1 MGEFNVRDHRPQEHE
16 LRSFTKALLEDVQ
29 AIERMLDEG
38 LIESGVRRIG
48 AEQEMFLVDR
58 SMRPAMK
65 ATDVLERLNHPQFT
79 TELAL
84 FNAEVNL
91 HPQMFEDDCLWR
103 MEQELEGL
111 LAQATR
117 AANAE
122 GVDVLLAGI
131 LPTVKQKHLV
141 IENITPKERY
151 RQLNATM
158 VAHRGGKF
166 RILLKG
172 IDELQAE
179 HDNVL
184 FEACNTSFQIHFQVG
199 SDEFVPLYNLAQAV
213 TAPVLAAAVNS
224 PVFLQHR
231 LWKETRVAL
240 FQQALDT
247 RSTVHQERKIRSRV
261 AFGHNWIED
270 SVLEIFREDIARFR
284 VLISTDL
291 GESPLAMLDRGEI
304 PSLPALRLHNGTI
317 YRWNRPCYGV
327 SDGRAH
333 LRIEHRSLPAGPTVV
348 DEVANAAFF
357 FGLMTALAEEH
368 DDITKVLRFD
378 QVQNNFMAAA
388 RYGLEANF
396 HWIGGKTYS
405 AQDLILN
412 HLIPSAEAGLKA
424 KNVRSTDIDR
434 YLGVLRERVR
444 LGRTG
449 ARWML
454 ESLAGMD
461 PKRSTDERYRALTAA
476 INDRQNQG
484 TPVHEW
490 PLATLADSTDWRDSY
505 RTIEQVMTRDLF
517 TVGPEDLVDLAAN
530 LMDWEHIRHVPVED
544 ADGRLV
550 GIVSHRQL
558 LRLVARGLKNQ
569 EPVPV
574 KDIMRKNPITV
585 TPDTDSLEAID
596 IMRQHRVSCLPV
608 VKDDDKLV
616 GIVSEVDFI
625 EVARRLLEDKLR
637 DHDR

>member
-1 MGEFNVRDHRPQEHE
+1 MGEQNVRDQPQEQE
-16 LRSFTKALLEDVQ
+16 LRAFTKALLEDVQ

-38 LIESGVRRIG
+38 MIESGVRRIG

-58 SMRPAMK
+58 AMRPAMK
-65 ATDVLERLNHPQFT
+65 AIEVLDRLNHPQFT

-91 HPQMFEDDCLWR
+91 SPQLFEGDCLWH

-111 LAQATR
+111 LAQARR

-122 GVDVLLAGI
+122 DVDILLAGI

-141 IENITPKERY
+141 LDNITPFDRY
-151 RQLNATM
+151 RHLNNTM
-158 VAHRGGKF
+158 VAHRGGNF
-166 RILLKG
+166 QILLKG
-172 IDELQAE
+172 IDELQVQ

-184 FEACNTSFQIHFQVG
+184 FEACNTSFQVHFQVG
-199 SDEFVPLYNLAQAV
+199 PEEFVPLYNLAQAV

-247 RSTVHQERKIRSRV
+247 RSGAHQERKVRPRV
-261 AFGHNWIED
+261 AFGDDWID
-270 SVLEIFREDIARFR
+270 NSVLEIFREDIARFR
-284 VLISTDL
+284 VLLSTELD
-291 GESPLAMLDRGEI
+291 ESPLDVLDRGDI
-304 PSLPALRLHNGTI
+304 PELHALRLHNGTI

-327 SDGRAH
+327 HEGKAH
-333 LRIEHRSLPAGPTVV
+333 LRIEHRSLPAGPTII

-357 FGLMTALAEEH
+357 FGLMTALAEEY
-368 DDITKVLRFD
+368 DDITKVMRFD
-378 QVQNNFMAAA
+378 HVQNNFMAAA
-388 RYGLEANF
+388 RYGLEANL
-396 HWIGGKTYS
+396 HWITGKSHS
-405 AQDLILN
+405 APELLLGN
-412 HLIPSAEAGLKA
+412 LIPVAEEGLRFKG
-424 KNVRSTDIDR
+424 VRERDIDR

-444 LGRTG
+444 NMRTG

-461 PKRSTDERYRALTAA
+461 VNRRSEESYRALAA
-476 INDRQNQG
+476 GIHARQQDG
-484 TPVHEW
+484 KPVHEW
-490 PLATLADSTDWRDSY
+490 DLATAEDTDWRDNC

-544 ADGRLV
+544 SSGKLV
-550 GIVSHRQL
+550 GIISHRQL
-558 LRLVARGLKNQ
+558 LRLVARGMKNQ
-569 EPVPV
+569 KPVAVKELMKENPV
-574 KDIMRKNPITV
+574 TV
-585 TPDTDSLEAID
+585 TPETDSLEAIE
-596 IMRQHRVSCLPV
+596 IMRKHQVSCLPV
-608 VKDDDKLV
+608 VRDDNRLV
-616 GIVSEVDFI
+616 GIVTEVDFI
-625 EVARRLLEDKLR
+625 GIAAKLLEEKLR